1 MRGLKTAVKIWKK
14 EIEFKFTTWGI
25 KKEQRTS
32 FRKMRQDQIRS
43 LRIFLVDDLLNR
55 HKVGD
60 FQIFKEDLED
70 LHRLRRVPIMKQ
82 IEEIYK
88 KYL

>member
-25 KKEQRTS
+25 KEEQRKN
-32 FRKMRQDQIRS
+32 FRKMRQDQIRV
-43 LRIFLVDDLLNR
+43 LRINMVDDLLNR
-55 HKVGD
+55 QRVGD
-60 FQIFKEDLED
+60 LQIFREDLEN
-70 LHRLRRVPIMKQ
+70 LHRLRRTPIMKE

>member
-25 KKEQRTS
+25 KEEQRKN
-32 FRKMRQDQIRS
+32 FRQMRQDQIRG
-43 LRIFLVDDLLNR
+43 LRAFMVEDLLNR
-55 HKVGD
+55 HRVGD
-60 FQIFKEDLED
+60 LKIFNEDLEA
-70 LHRLRRVPIMKQ
+70 LYRLRVTPIMAE
-82 IEEIYK
+82 IEGIYK

>member
-14 EIEFKFTTWGI
+14 EIEFKFTTWGV
-25 KKEQRTS
+25 KEEERKN
-32 FRKMRQDQIRS
+32 FRKMRQDQIKGLRS
-43 LRIFLVDDLLNR
+43 FLVEDLLNR
-55 HKVGD
+55 QRIGD
-60 FQIFKEDLED
+60 IQIFKEDLES
-70 LHRLRRVPIMKQ
+70 LHRLRRTPIMKD